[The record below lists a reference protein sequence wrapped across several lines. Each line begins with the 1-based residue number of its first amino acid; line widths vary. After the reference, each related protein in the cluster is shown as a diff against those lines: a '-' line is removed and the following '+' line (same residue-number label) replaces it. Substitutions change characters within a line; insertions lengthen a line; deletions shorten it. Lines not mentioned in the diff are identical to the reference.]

1 MWIEIAGE
9 MINFDLVLKVV
20 KLETDGK
27 HSIRLYFTKET
38 FWDYSFSSDEE
49 VEMAYFNILE
59 SIRSKPVDGF
69 RE

>member
-9 MINFDLVLKVV
+9 MINFALVQKVV
-20 KLETDGK
+20 KKDTEGK
-27 HSIRLYFTKET
+27 YSIRLYFDKES
-38 FWDYSFSSDEE
+38 FWEYFFASDEE

-69 RE
+69 RQ